1 MKKALMFFLFL
12 ISIPALLLAA
22 SKETLYQGSGEVTS
36 VDPLYSRVTIQH
48 GAIKNF
54 EGDTETEFFVQSPDL
69 LKGFAKRDLVDFT
82 LVNEKGDVRIEKIT
96 KTGQAPLKDD
106 SVPLGRAV
114 QGALVST
121 GEAVKTVS
129 SPIEPAHEVVS
140 GAVGAT
146 TGATDTV
153 LHDANPDVKKKF

>member
-1 MKKALMFFLFL
+1 MKKTFIFFLFL
-12 ISIPALLLAA
+12 VSTPAILLAA
-22 SKETLYQGSGEVTS
+22 STATRYQGSGEVTS

-48 GAIKNF
+48 SAITNF
-54 EGDTETEFFVQSPDL
+54 TGDAETEFFVQSPDL
-69 LKGFAKRDLVDFT
+69 LKGIAKRDLVDFT

-96 KTGQAPLKDD
+96 RTGEAPSKDD

-129 SPIEPAHEVVS
+129 SPIAPAHEVVS